1 LIIQVEK
8 ILSELLPEDQSDSR
22 RSPSFDPTLP
32 QFRPDSLPH
41 RTQWYRGGR
50 WTHEPL
56 LLLRSSRRDSLALNS
71 LRDLHSASPG
81 LSQPEVTYYIHLLE
95 GFRDSRNI
103 PLDEAFFPRPASNG
117 VSSGPPHSTTP
128 GDINHASQPVTNST
142 PSAQEPE
149 ASNSDIENVTTLDS
163 SSEHQAFK
171 LDEAQEDIH
180 EDPETTRLRADIK
193 RLRMLKK
200 DTLAELKKDFAEGAN
215 REIYN
220 QFYQLSWMRIYKWR
234 EMDATEQ
241 EAEAR
246 GGWGRL
252 SWEEFERLVKGTGS
266 ENSADEMRRRVTMDY
281 LGSWI
286 EFCIP

>member
-1 LIIQVEK
+1 
-8 ILSELLPEDQSDSR
+8 
-22 RSPSFDPTLP
+22 
-32 QFRPDSLPH
+32 
-41 RTQWYRGGR
+41 
-50 WTHEPL
+50 

-71 LRDLHSASPG
+71 LRDLHSACPG
-81 LSQPEVTYYIHLLE
+81 LSQSEVTYYIHLLE
-95 GFRDSRNI
+95 GLRDSRNI
-103 PLDEAFFPRPASNG
+103 SLDEAFFPRPASNG
-117 VSSGPPHSTTP
+117 VSSGPLHNGPPDDVNPAT
-128 GDINHASQPVTNST
+128 QPVPNST
-142 PSAQEPE
+142 PPTQEPE
-149 ASNSDIENVTTLDS
+149 TSNSDIEKATTLDS
-163 SSEHQAFK
+163 SSDNQAFK
-171 LDEAQEDIH
+171 LDEAREDIH
-180 EDPETTRLRADIK
+180 EDPETIQLKFIIRRLRV
-193 RLRMLKK
+193 LKK
-200 DTLAELKKDFAEGAN
+200 DLLAGLKKDFAEGAN

-220 QFYQLSWMRIYKWR
+220 QFCQLSWMRIYKWR